1 MLCGR
6 PLQPRSVQGQIDL
19 VGRRER
25 RARRRN
31 SRPAESGEIHARF
44 VKDDI
49 ARVRRVRK
57 SGAVQFGIVREY
69 YGTAGSDRR
78 RRIRIGGNCIQRHA
92 ARGARRAR
100 CSRRS
105 GRSRDACT
113 CGARRPCRTRGTC
126 DSRRARCACGARRS
140 RDACTCGA
148 RRPCRA
154 RGACDSRCARRS
166 RDARTCRARRPC
178 RAGTVW
184 ELFFVIR
191 T

>member
-1 MLCGR
+1 MEDVLCGR

-31 SRPAESGEIHARF
+31 SRPAESGEIHAWF

-57 SGAVQFGIVREY
+57 SGAVQFGVVREY

-92 ARGARRAR
+92 ARGA
-100 CSRRS
+100 
-105 GRSRDACT
+105 
-113 CGARRPCRTRGTC
+113 
-126 DSRRARCACGARRS
+126 RRARCACGARRS

-166 RDARTCRARRPC
+166 RRACRSRDARTCRARRPC